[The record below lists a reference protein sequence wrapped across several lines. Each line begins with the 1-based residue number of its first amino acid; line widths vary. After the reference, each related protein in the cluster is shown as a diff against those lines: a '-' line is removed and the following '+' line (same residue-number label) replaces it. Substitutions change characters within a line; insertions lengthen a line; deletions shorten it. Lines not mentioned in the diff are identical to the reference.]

1 MDFSEALPE
10 GLSVSRTEDGEDLE
24 IKGVPSTT
32 GTFEIDLA
40 FSNGKRHAKEQ
51 HVFRI
56 KDIGEPP
63 FEFEKK
69 IFVPK
74 KKEKRTNFLIVEGK
88 KLSTTIPMSE

>member
-69 IFVPK
+69 IFIPTCADG
-74 KKEKRTNFLIVEGK
+74 RLREGVLGTGRIFK
-88 KLSTTIPMSE
+88 VLF